1 MVHRAPIVDHNL
13 VRRYARRFAES
24 NMTAVVRITRMDSPN
39 FDDLDGILSA
49 IAGDLVYEGQ
59 ARVYG
64 VAGPVQ
70 MALGEEPQYFSST
83 YVSIPLASTMPRVD
97 DVVEVLWHLDE
108 SMVGRKF
115 RVQDV
120 EAGGQFPTVR
130 RMQVMG
136 VQRSKQWVDHP
147 SVPRDIPEEWR
158 V

>member
-1 MVHRAPIVDHNL
+1 MAHGAPIVDGNL

-24 NMTAVVRITRMDSPN
+24 NMTASVRVTRMDSPN
-39 FDDLDGILSA
+39 FDDIDGLLTA
-49 IAGDLVYEGQ
+49 ITGDLVYEGPG
-59 ARVYG
+59 RVYG

-83 YVSIPLASTMPRVD
+83 YVSIPLASDQPRVD
-97 DVVEVLWHLDE
+97 DVVEVLEHSDA

-120 EAGGQFPTVR
+120 EAGGQFPATR

-136 VQRSKQWVDHP
+136 VQRSKQWTDHP
-147 SVPRDIPEEWR
+147 SVPRDIPDEWR